1 MLTLPV
7 AIHLF
12 PNGFSIFGADP
23 CPSRHILVIM
33 VIIIVLG
40 ELKLNISPDILKQ
53 NIPSRLEEFRV
64 GLVKL
69 SWVNVSKVTKY
80 VNQ

>member
-1 MLTLPV
+1 
-7 AIHLF
+7 
-12 PNGFSIFGADP
+12 
-23 CPSRHILVIM
+23 M